1 MLYGQ
6 DTVFLWYSCHEVFSY
21 WSCPPVDAVIQ
32 VFGKTVVHL
41 QESRV
46 MFRAIGAVSARF
58 QRVSAQGV
66 HVDLTQRHGAHHLY
80 PNWRSLTGRFWRARA
95 GAWLSPPEAETG
107 HARVWWGGWGRLDK
121 LSSCLAAHLFVLF
134 NVDVHSE
141 DSNRLRDDERE
152 SSKVERPAV
161 IVLALLVLIAL
172 VAGITSVAGDVNDD
186 PNNVAQT

>member
-1 MLYGQ
+1 M
-6 DTVFLWYSCHEVFSY
+6 
-21 WSCPPVDAVIQ
+21 
-32 VFGKTVVHL
+32 
-41 QESRV
+41 
-46 MFRAIGAVSARF
+46 
-58 QRVSAQGV
+58 
-66 HVDLTQRHGAHHLY
+66 
-80 PNWRSLTGRFWRARA
+80 
-95 GAWLSPPEAETG
+95 
-107 HARVWWGGWGRLDK
+107 
-121 LSSCLAAHLFVLF
+121 LF